1 MKGFWKRAAA
11 LALALILICVTVSGC
26 EKPAADQADGK
37 LNVVAT
43 IFAPYDFVHQ
53 IAGERVNL
61 KMLITPG
68 AESHS
73 FEPTPQDMI
82 AIQNC
87 DVFLYVGGEN
97 DEWVRKILDSVD
109 TESMELLPLMECVDV
124 VEEELAPGM
133 EGGEEPHG
141 QDGHEGGDEHVW
153 TSPKNAVKIAERVA
167 DTLCRADPDHSEEY
181 RTRAE
186 SYVQKL
192 KELDRKFEQVVSD
205 SARKTIVFGDRFP
218 FRYLADAYGLTYY
231 AAFPGCATETE
242 ASAATIAFLVKT
254 IREEGIPVVFHMELS
269 NEKMADTLC
278 EATGA
283 QKRLL
288 HACHNVS
295 REDFQNGETYLS
307 LMERNVEE
315 LKEALN

>member
-11 LALALILICVTVSGC
+11 LAMALILICVTVSGC

-43 IFAPYDFVHQ
+43 IFAPYDFVRQ

-109 TESMELLPLMECVDV
+109 TESMEMLPLMECVDV

-141 QDGHEGGDEHVW
+141 QDGHEGYDEHVW

-307 LMERNVEE
+307 LMERNVEA